1 MRRIIAVIEVDD
13 DMAIAEDMGTIEYLE
28 REFGWLSDSGVFLG
42 EARIIDG
49 DDPEDNEAIQMID
62 EIFL

>member
-13 DMAIAEDMGTIEYLE
+13 DMAIAEDMSTIEYLE

-42 EARIIDG
+42 EARIIDD